1 MHIKV
6 IRHKQKKPEGL
17 LEAVCMWDS
26 VQPNEVMMV
35 GDRYLTDIYGG
46 NLLGMLTV
54 VVDIFTEVN
63 DNKGAI
69 FGRRVEKVL
78 LKLCSCMNDKP
89 LYHPI
94 ASKYLESAVLSV
106 CSTNPLTPQEGGNHG
121 AIGMNPQ
128 TVPLHCLPTQ
138 RAGVL
143 LLEPLSDARLAENV
157 TTRQFDGFRQF
168 IHAYGTSVAVES
180 PHVHALS
187 IHLRGELCDVCVP
200 ETRNTR
206 NTAFCPTG

>member
-94 ASKYLESAVLSV
+94 ASKYLESAMLSV

-128 TVPLHCLPTQ
+128 TVPFHCLPTQ

-157 TTRQFDGFRQF
+157 TTR
-168 IHAYGTSVAVES
+168 
-180 PHVHALS
+180 
-187 IHLRGELCDVCVP
+187 
-200 ETRNTR
+200 
-206 NTAFCPTG
+206 